1 MALSKDLPL
10 SSDVDFK
17 HIASITSRYTGA
29 DLKALLYNAQL
40 LQVRR
45 TLDSKNQTDLHDHV
59 TITISDEGS
68 SSSTPPTIVSSHS
81 ITSSKK
87 VWQYCFNGQKGIKKS
102 VVADTRVR
110 IVVQ

>member
-17 HIASITSRYTGA
+17 QIGSITSRYTGA

-45 TLDSKNQTDLHDHV
+45 TLDSKNQTDHHDHV

-68 SSSTPPTIVSSHS
+68 STPPTTVSSRS
-81 ITSSKK
+81 TSSSKNI
-87 VWQYCFNGQKGIKKS
+87 WQYRFNGQKGIEKS
-102 VVADTRVR
+102 VIADTRVR
-110 IVVQ
+110 IVA